1 LEFGIWN
8 LEFGIVYMLIQHF
21 QMLANYNTITNRKLY
36 EVCSQLSDVERK
48 RTRQAFFKSIHGT
61 LNHIMVG
68 DSFACLARKAHA
80 TRTAERI
87 WMGRFEGK
95 QMPSTNL
102 DAILY
107 EDFDELRSV
116 RVLEDERI
124 EVFMSKLNQDFFTK
138 TISYVNNQGKLHTDS
153 PNLLLA
159 HFFNH
164 QTHHRGQIHDMLTQ
178 TEIAPPVLDM
188 HRVIRP

>member
-1 LEFGIWN
+1 
-8 LEFGIVYMLIQHF
+8 MLIQHF
-21 QMLANYNTITNRKLY
+21 QMLANYNTLANRKVY

-48 RTRQAFFKSIHGT
+48 RIRPAFFKSIHGT

-68 DSFACLARKAHA
+68 D
-80 TRTAERI
+80 RI

-124 EVFMSKLNQDFFTK
+124 EAFMSKLNQDFFTK
-138 TISYVNNQGKLHTDS
+138 TISYVNNQGKLHNDP

-188 HRVIRP
+188 HRIIRP